1 MPGTTTTL
9 SKFCITLLLLQL
21 LTFILFVIGPWLW
34 NRSTTKWSVNNPTSP
49 KLLQYGDLA
58 SLFGTRRRKILSW
71 GFESELDSRDEA
83 LGDLERDTVRRT
95 TFGSWFG
102 GKKGQD
108 MT

>member
-21 LTFILFVIGPWLW
+21 LTFILFFIGPWLW
-34 NRSTTKWSVNNPTSP
+34 NRSATKNISTLP
-49 KLLQYGDLA
+49 KLLQYGDLG
-58 SLFGTRRRKILSW
+58 SIFGTRKRKILSW
-71 GFESELDSRDEA
+71 PSESELDSRDES
-83 LGDLERDTVRRT
+83 LDDLERDTVRRS